1 MTPLQ
6 QLAEDRLGMPLMK
19 WIKNCRSKKMSHR
32 DMVAALKQQTDL
44 DVSKSSIY
52 DWCRMNEV
60 D

>member
-1 MTPLQ
+1 
-6 QLAEDRLGMPLMK
+6 MPLMK